1 MSMIYPAL
9 IDGETG
15 AYGVSFPDLPG
26 AVAMGDTPD
35 EAVRNAADALED
47 FAAESRADGVELVP
61 PSAPAD
67 VAVPRGCALTA
78 VSLGHVDIGLK

>member
-1 MSMIYPAL
+1 MLIKYPAL

-35 EAVRNAADALED
+35 EAVRSAADALED
-47 FAAESRADGVELVP
+47 FVAESRADGVELVQ

-67 VAVPRGCALTA
+67 VAVPRGCALTT
-78 VSLGHVDIGLK
+78 VSLALADPVG